1 MRLWCC
7 LKLIMKGRINFTS
20 MVCSIYVCG
29 KKMYKYLLLCISLL
43 FLFSC
48 EDETNTYEVGSSWM
62 DAQSKIVMIDT
73 LTMKMSTIM
82 MDSVVT
88 SGKSAMMI
96 GNIKDHTFGQVSSSS
111 LFELTPSSYAITS
124 PTNAVFDSVVMY
136 LTNTNFYYGDT
147 LKTFKLNV
155 HPLTDRIKLNNGYLY
170 NKSTFK
176 YSANSIGNAEFYP
189 RPNSDSSF
197 VKIKLDQSYGQTLF
211 NTLKNTDVTNQEY
224 FLNFYK
230 GLALVP
236 SSDNNAMLRFGINSS
251 YQVQINKSTKEKV
264 SNIVRMYYH
273 TTSQNGT
280 ELVKYTLD
288 LNPSSAYQ
296 YNKIQSDFTG
306 SELANLTPTNPIPST
321 SLENKTYLMAGIGVY
336 TKVEIPY
343 LKSLKNLYEN
353 YKIIDATLTVSPV
366 AGYYSNQFYNPSPLY
381 YYVGD
386 KLNHLVSNYT
396 SDGST
401 EITASLTDSSEF
413 QNEHSYSF
421 SLNSYFNSILTESVN
436 SNYNTLIY
444 ASSYN
449 DVLSG
454 KAVLGDQK
462 NKTNP
467 ARLKV
472 YILGY

>member
-1 MRLWCC
+1 M
-7 LKLIMKGRINFTS
+7 
-20 MVCSIYVCG
+20 
-29 KKMYKYLLLCISLL
+29 
-43 FLFSC
+43 FSC
-48 EDETNTYEVGSSWM
+48 EDEINTYEVGSSWM
-62 DAQSKIVMIDT
+62 DAQSKIAMIDT
-73 LTMKMSTIM
+73 LTLRMSTIM
-82 MDSVVT
+82 MDSTVT
-88 SGKSAMMI
+88 SGKRVMMI
-96 GNIKDHTFGQVSSSS
+96 GNIKDNTFGKVSSSS
-111 LFELTPSSYAITS
+111 LFELNPTSYKLTS
-124 PTNAVFDSVVMY
+124 PNSAVYDSIVMY
-136 LTNTNFYYGDT
+136 LTNTDFYYGDT
-147 LKTFKLNV
+147 LKTYKLDV

-170 NKSTFK
+170 NKSNFN
-176 YSANSIGNAEFYP
+176 YSSNSIGSAEFYP
-189 RPNSDSSF
+189 RPNTDSSY
-197 VKIKLDQSYGQTLF
+197 VKIKLDQSYGQTFF
-211 NTLKNTDVTNQEY
+211 NTLKNNDIDSQEY

-236 SSDNNAMLRFGINSS
+236 SSDNNAILRFGINSS

-264 SNIVRMYYH
+264 SNTVRLYYH

-288 LNPSSAYQ
+288 LNPSSSYQ

-306 SELANLTPTNPIPST
+306 SELANLTPKNPILST
-321 SLENKTYLMAGIGVY
+321 NLGNKTYLMAGIGVY

-353 YKIIDATLTVSPV
+353 YKIIDATLSVSPV

-386 KLNHLVSNYT
+386 KLNHIVSTHT

-401 EITASLTDSSEF
+401 EITTSLSNDSEF
-413 QNEHSYSF
+413 QNEHTYNF
-421 SLNSYFNSILTESVN
+421 SLSSYVNSILAESAN
-436 SNYNTLIY
+436 SNYNIMIY
-444 ASSYN
+444 PSSYA

-454 KAVLGDQK
+454 KTVFGDPK

-467 ARLKV
+467 AKLKV

>member
-1 MRLWCC
+1 M
-7 LKLIMKGRINFTS
+7 ITS
-20 MVCSIYVCG
+20 LYVCE
-29 KKMYKYLLLCISLL
+29 KKMYKYLLLCISLM

-48 EDETNTYEVGSSWM
+48 EDESNTYEVGNSWM

-82 MDSVVT
+82 MDSTIT
-88 SGKSAMMI
+88 SGKRVMMI
-96 GNIKDHTFGQVSSSS
+96 GNIHDQTFGKVTSSS
-111 LFELTPSSYAITS
+111 LFELTPSSYSLSS
-124 PTNAVFDSVVMY
+124 PSTAVFDSLVMY
-136 LTNTNFYYGDT
+136 LTNTDFYYGDT
-147 LKTFKLNV
+147 LKTYKLAV
-155 HPLTDRIKLNNGYLY
+155 HPLADRIKLDNGYLY
-170 NKSTFK
+170 NKSIFN
-176 YSANSIGNAEFYP
+176 YSSNSIGNAEFYP
-189 RPNSDSSF
+189 RPNTDSSY

-211 NTLKNTDVTNQEY
+211 NTLKNSDVTSQEY

-236 SSDNNAMLRFGINSS
+236 SSENNAMLRFGINSS
-251 YQVQINKSTKEKV
+251 YLVQINKNTKEKV
-264 SNIVRMYYH
+264 SNMVRMYYH

-288 LNPSSAYQ
+288 LSPSPTLQ
-296 YNKIQSDFTG
+296 YNKISSDFTG
-306 SELANLTPTNPIPST
+306 SELANLTPQNSIPST
-321 SLENKTYLMAGIGVY
+321 SLGNKTYLMAGIGVY

-353 YKIIDATLTVSPV
+353 YKVIDATLSLSPV
-366 AGYYSNQFYNPSPLY
+366 AGYYSDNFYNPSPLY

-401 EITASLTDSSEF
+401 EITTSLSASSEF
-413 QNEHSYSF
+413 QNEHVYSF
-421 SLNSYFNSILTESVN
+421 PMTSYVNSVLTETAN
-436 SNYNTLIY
+436 SDHNTLIY
-444 ASSYN
+444 PSSYA
-449 DVLSG
+449 DVLCG
-454 KAVLGDQK
+454 KTVFGDAK

-467 ARLKV
+467 AKLKV

>member
-1 MRLWCC
+1 
-7 LKLIMKGRINFTS
+7 
-20 MVCSIYVCG
+20 
-29 KKMYKYLLLCISLL
+29 MYKYLFLCISLM

-48 EDETNTYEVGSSWM
+48 EDESNTYEVGSSWM

-82 MDSVVT
+82 MDSTVT
-88 SGKSAMMI
+88 SGKSVMMI
-96 GNIKDHTFGQVSSSS
+96 GNIKDQNFGKVTSSS
-111 LFELTPSSYAITS
+111 LFELTPSSYGLNS
-124 PTNAVFDSVVMY
+124 PTTAVFDSIVMY
-136 LTNTNFYYGDT
+136 LTNTDFYYGDT
-147 LKTFKLNV
+147 LKTYKLDV

-170 NKSTFK
+170 NKSNFN
-176 YSANSIGNAEFYP
+176 YSSNSIGSAQFYP
-189 RPNSDSSF
+189 RPNTDSSY

-211 NTLKNTDVTNQEY
+211 NTLKNSDVTTQEY

-264 SNIVRMYYH
+264 SNTVRMYYH

-288 LNPSSAYQ
+288 LNPSTSYQ

-306 SELANLTPTNPIPST
+306 SELADLTPSNPLPST
-321 SLENKTYLMAGIGVY
+321 GLGNKTYLMAGIGVY
-336 TKVEIPY
+336 TKVEVPY

-353 YKIIDATLTVSPV
+353 YKIIDATLSVSPV

-381 YYVGD
+381 YYIGD
-386 KLNHLVSNYT
+386 KLNHIVSTYT

-401 EITASLTDSSEF
+401 EITTSLSDDSEF
-413 QNEHSYSF
+413 QNEHTYNF
-421 SLNSYFNSILTESVN
+421 SLKSYVNTILTESAN
-436 SNYNTLIY
+436 SNYNIMIY
-444 ASSYN
+444 PSSYL
-449 DVLSG
+449 DIRSG
-454 KAVLGDQK
+454 KTVFGDPK
-462 NKTNP
+462 NKTNS
-467 ARLKV
+467 AKLKV

>member
-1 MRLWCC
+1 M
-7 LKLIMKGRINFTS
+7 FA
-20 MVCSIYVCG
+20 
-29 KKMYKYLLLCISLL
+29 KKNMIKYFLLCISVL

-48 EDETNTYEVGSSWM
+48 EDESNTYEVGSSWM

-73 LTMKMSTIM
+73 LTVKMSTIM
-82 MDSVVT
+82 MDSTVT

-96 GNIKDHTFGQVSSSS
+96 GNIKDQTFGQVTSSS
-111 LFELTPSSYAITS
+111 LFEFNPSSYSLNSPATAIY
-124 PTNAVFDSVVMY
+124 DSIVMY

-147 LKTFKLNV
+147 LKSYKLDV

-170 NKSTFK
+170 NTSKFN
-176 YSANSIGNAEFYP
+176 YSSGSIGSAEFYP
-189 RPNSDSSF
+189 RPNTDSSY

-211 NTLKNTDVTNQEY
+211 NTLKNSDVTNQEY

-236 SSDNNAMLRFGINSS
+236 STDNNAILRFGINSS

-264 SNIVRMYYH
+264 SNIVRLYYH

-280 ELVKYTLD
+280 ELVKYTVD
-288 LNPSSAYQ
+288 LSPSSSYH
-296 YNKIQSDFTG
+296 YNKIQSNFAG
-306 SELANLTPTNPIPST
+306 SELANLTPKTPIPSA
-321 SLENKTYLMAGIGVY
+321 SLGNKTYLMAGIGVY

-353 YKIIDATLTVSPV
+353 YKIIDATLSLSPV
-366 AGYYSNQFYNPSPLY
+366 AGYYSANFYNPNPLY
-381 YYVGD
+381 YYYGD
-386 KLNHLVSNYT
+386 KLNKLVSSNYST
-396 SDGST
+396 DGST
-401 EITASLTDSSEF
+401 EITINLSNSSEF
-413 QNEHSYSF
+413 QNEHSYDF
-421 SLNSYFNSILTESVN
+421 PMTNFVNNILGESAN

-444 ASSYN
+444 PSSYA
-449 DVLSG
+449 DVLCG
-454 KAVLGDQK
+454 KTTLGDTK

-467 ARLKV
+467 AKLKV